1 MSRILDKYFFS
12 AASASAQDST
22 NAISQLILLNQALQ
36 QKAVELD
43 KAKAEA
49 ENAGAGDRSLDS
61 MSTDDLVEKMAAAPL
76 YAALGREGN

>member
-1 MSRILDKYFFS
+1 M
-12 AASASAQDST
+12 
-22 NAISQLILLNQALQ
+22 Q

-76 YAALGREGN
+76 YAALGREGNKMCDYFWSKFS

>member
-1 MSRILDKYFFS
+1 M
-12 AASASAQDST
+12 
-22 NAISQLILLNQALQ
+22 Q

-76 YAALGREGN
+76 YAALGREGNYTLNARTPKTSFFIQN

>member
-1 MSRILDKYFFS
+1 M
-12 AASASAQDST
+12 
-22 NAISQLILLNQALQ
+22 ILLNQALQ

-76 YAALGREGN
+76 YAALGREGNLQLQSAACNSIF

>member
-1 MSRILDKYFFS
+1 M
-12 AASASAQDST
+12 
-22 NAISQLILLNQALQ
+22 Q

-76 YAALGREGN
+76 YAALGREGNYTLI

>member
-1 MSRILDKYFFS
+1 M
-12 AASASAQDST
+12 
-22 NAISQLILLNQALQ
+22 ILLNQALQ

-76 YAALGREGN
+76 YAALGREGKISSLAISCLQSATCNIF